1 MESEPKWLSLTLA
14 GVLCV
19 SEFTFA
25 VYRVFD
31 KRGKCL
37 YVGRTADSL
46 AVRFRG
52 HLRQDL
58 SQQWIGR
65 ATRVDVASFPDQR
78 SMEYAEQAS
87 IDELRP
93 RYNRMRAVAEPDAY
107 YGKTNPGP
115 VRRWAAANGYE
126 VSVKG
131 RIPPRIIAA
140 YRAANPE

>member
-1 MESEPKWLSLTLA
+1 MEFEPKWLTTNLA
-14 GVLCV
+14 GVLCI
-19 SEFTFA
+19 SEFTFS

-31 KRGKCL
+31 KQGECL

-46 AVRFRG
+46 AVRFQN
-52 HLRQDL
+52 HLKADL

-78 SMEYAEQAS
+78 SMEYGEQAS

-93 RYNRMRAVAEPDAY
+93 RYNQRRAIASPH

-115 VRRWAAANGYE
+115 VRRWARENGYE
-126 VSVKG
+126 VNTKG

-140 YRAANPE
+140 YKAANPE